1 MKSISE
7 KEKKLL
13 ETLDKLKNI
22 DIIKPDK
29 IIELENL
36 ANQKNQLEI
45 EKKEDEFSEKI
56 DELNQETDNLMEEI
70 DKWQM

>member
-45 EKKEDEFSEKI
+45 EKKEIENRYTLLKEK
-56 DELNQETDNLMEEI
+56 
-70 DKWQM
+70 